1 MRLQQNEDFLTHIWS
16 LIILKV
22 TIVQQL
28 TFSLVRT
35 NIQPINAD
43 DVIIDA
49 QIFRSE
55 IFCFA
60 VYIKDDF
67 NVNSWKPDLK
77 NYIMLS
83 YSWNIFPTSVTLL

>member
-35 NIQPINAD
+35 NIQPIYAD
-43 DVIIDA
+43 DAIIDA
-49 QIFRSE
+49 
-55 IFCFA
+55 
-60 VYIKDDF
+60 
-67 NVNSWKPDLK
+67 
-77 NYIMLS
+77 
-83 YSWNIFPTSVTLL
+83 

>member
-28 TFSLVRT
+28 TFSLGRT
-35 NIQPINAD
+35 NIQPIYAD
-43 DVIIDA
+43 DAIIDA

-55 IFCFA
+55 I
-60 VYIKDDF
+60 
-67 NVNSWKPDLK
+67 
-77 NYIMLS
+77 
-83 YSWNIFPTSVTLL
+83 SVSPCI